1 MRTVLL
7 NFSIF
12 VIRAWRWPIAIR
24 TSTFLFSMKKHTL
37 LALFAAVLTG
47 GPAAAQPVIT
57 IAAARAQ
64 APAANGVAGPTV
76 RVRGIVTNG
85 AELGSTASTI
95 RYLQDNQAGI
105 GAYSSGGATT
115 ALLAPLVPGDSV
127 EVTGGLKMYRGL
139 LEIDPI
145 ASVTVLAGNRPVP
158 APVVFTAANA
168 AAAYAEQYEGMLV
181 RINGLTSVNT
191 TGGGTV
197 SAFTGATTYRL
208 NNNAALTTYVPTNS
222 TGPDGLIGKPSPS
235 GTFDAVG
242 VMSQFSPSGT
252 STTGGYQLL
261 NRRYGD
267 FIQGLTPNLTTAPVP
282 TSISTTGFTVSFSTA
297 NTGDTQLAYATSP
310 TGTFTALP
318 GSPAL
323 TTAHS
328 QALTGLQPATIY
340 YVQAVSVNGVGRSES
355 RVVPMITA
363 SLSSGVIK
371 NYFNN
376 PVDATLASA
385 GNAAVYAPNGSAAD
399 TLARYI
405 DRATQTLDIAIY
417 NWNSAVIKDAV
428 VTAKTRGVRVRIV
441 YEDDNA
447 NVSVGQL
454 PANIPRVGRP
464 TQAGSTG
471 SAIMHNKFVV
481 IDAESPDPNVP
492 WVWTGSMN
500 WTGAQLATDPN
511 NVIAV
516 QDQALA
522 RVYAVEFE
530 EMWGSRTDVAGPTL
544 FGSRKTDNTP
554 HFLLVG
560 GRAVESYFS
569 PTDNVNGR
577 LLQAIASADND
588 LHFASML
595 ITRADLGRALAN
607 QVTSRNI
614 AACSDGLVN
623 DTSGTAG
630 FAFRLIKAGL
640 GNRVLL
646 KKTSGI
652 MHHKTLIVDAG
663 ANQSDPTV
671 FVGSHNWTASA
682 DTENDENTLV
692 VHDAQVTNR
701 YYQEYAAR
709 IAEQAAGIA
718 VCRLVLATKTGRIQA
733 GTLQVY
739 PNPARG
745 SFRLHLAGA
754 AARTATVVVR
764 DATGRVVLTQTQPLT
779 GPDLT
784 IDATVLKAGLYLV
797 QVTTPEAVQTSRVV
811 VQ

>member
-1 MRTVLL
+1 
-7 NFSIF
+7 
-12 VIRAWRWPIAIR
+12 
-24 TSTFLFSMKKHTL
+24 MKKFTL
-37 LALFAAVLTG
+37 LALLAGVLMG
-47 GPAAAQPVIT
+47 GPAAAQTVIT
-57 IAAARAQ
+57 IAAARAM
-64 APAANGVAGPTV
+64 APTTNGTAGPTV
-76 RVRGIVTNG
+76 TVRGIVTNG
-85 AELGSTASTI
+85 AELGSTVSII
-95 RYLQDNQAGI
+95 RYIQDGSGAGV
-105 GAYSSGGATT
+105 GVYSTGSGTFANTLNT
-115 ALLAPLVPGDSV
+115 LAPGDSIV
-127 EVTGGLKMYRGL
+127 VTGGLKMFRGL
-139 LEIDPI
+139 LEVDPI
-145 ASVTVLAGNRPVP
+145 TSLTVLAGNRPLP

-168 AAAYAEQYEGMLV
+168 AGAYDEKYEGVLV

-191 TGGGTV
+191 TGGATV
-197 SAFTGATTYRL
+197 SSFTAGTTYRL
-208 NNNAALTTYVPTNS
+208 NNNSALTTYVPANS
-222 TGPDGLIGKPSPS
+222 NGPDGLIGKPSPS

-242 VMSQFSPSGT
+242 IVSQYTSAST

-261 NRRYGD
+261 NRKYGD
-267 FIQGLTPNLTTAPVP
+267 FIQGLTPNLTSTPVP
-282 TSISTTGFTVSFSTA
+282 SNISTTGFTVSFNTS

-310 TGTFTALP
+310 TGTFTTVAGSTAL
-318 GSPAL
+318 SN
-323 TTAHS
+323 AHS
-328 QALTGLQPATIY
+328 QALAGLQPATIY
-340 YVQAVSVNGVGRSES
+340 YVQAISVNSVGRSES

-385 GNAAVYAPNGSAAD
+385 GNAAVYTPNGSAAD
-399 TLARYI
+399 TLAKYI
-405 DRATQTLDIAIY
+405 NRATQTLDIAIY
-417 NWNSAVIKDAV
+417 NWNSTIIKDAV
-428 VTAKTRGVRVRIV
+428 VAAKNRGVRVRII

-464 TQAGSTG
+464 AQAGSTG

-481 IDAESPDPNVP
+481 IDAESTNPNIP

-500 WTGAQLATDPN
+500 WTGAQLASDRN
-511 NVIAV
+511 NVIAL

-522 RVYAVEFE
+522 RVYTVEFE
-530 EMWGSRTDVAGPTL
+530 EMWGSRTDVAGTTL

-554 HFLLVG
+554 HILLIG

-577 LLQAIASADND
+577 LLTTIASADND
-588 LHFASML
+588 LHFESML
-595 ITRADLGRALAN
+595 ITRADLGRALAT

-630 FAFRLIKAGL
+630 FAFRLIKAGM
-640 GNRVLL
+640 GSRVLL

-663 ANQSDPTV
+663 AGQSDPTV

-709 IAEQAAGIA
+709 IAEQAVPGVV
-718 VCRLVLATKTGRIQA
+718 VCRLVLATKAGSIQA
-733 GTLQVY
+733 STLQAY
-739 PNPARG
+739 PNPTRG
-745 SFRLHLAGA
+745 SFQLHLTGA
-754 AARTATVVVR
+754 SARTATVVLR
-764 DATGRVVLTQTQPLT
+764 DGTGRVVMTQTQPLNGT
-779 GPDLT
+779 DLT
-784 IDATVLKAGLYLV
+784 IDATALKAGLYLV

>member
-1 MRTVLL
+1 
-7 NFSIF
+7 
-12 VIRAWRWPIAIR
+12 
-24 TSTFLFSMKKHTL
+24 MKKFTL
-37 LALFAAVLTG
+37 LALLAAVLTG
-47 GPAAAQPVIT
+47 GPAAAQSVIT
-57 IAAARAQ
+57 IAAARAM
-64 APAANGVAGPTV
+64 APTTNNTAGPTV
-76 RVRGIVTNG
+76 KVRGIVTNG
-85 AELGSTASTI
+85 AELGSTVSII
-95 RYLQDNQAGI
+95 RYIQDGSGAGVGVYSTGT
-105 GAYSSGGATT
+105 GAFANTLNT
-115 ALLAPLVPGDSV
+115 VALGDSI
-127 EVTGGLKMYRGL
+127 EVTGGLKMFRGL

-145 ASVTVLAGNRPVP
+145 NSLTVLAGNRPVP

-168 AAAYAEQYEGMLV
+168 AAAFAEQYEGMLV

-191 TGGGTV
+191 TGGATV
-197 SAFTGATTYRL
+197 SSFAANTTYRL
-208 NNNAALTTYVPTNS
+208 NNNATLATYVPTNS
-222 TGPDGLIGKPSPS
+222 NGADGLIGKPSPT

-242 VMSQFSPSGT
+242 IVSQYSASAT
-252 STTGGYQLL
+252 ATTGGYQLL
-261 NRRYGD
+261 NRKYGD
-267 FIQGLTPNLTTAPVP
+267 FIQGLTPNLTTTPVP
-282 TSISTTGFTVSFSTA
+282 SNISTTGFTVSFNTS
-297 NTGDTQLAYATSP
+297 NTGDTQLSYATSP
-310 TGTFTALP
+310 TGTLTTVP
-318 GSPAL
+318 GS
-323 TTAHS
+323 TTLSNAHS
-328 QALTGLQPATIY
+328 QTLTGLQPATIY
-340 YVQAVSVNGVGRSES
+340 YVQAISVNSVGRSES
-355 RVVPMITA
+355 RLVPMITA

-376 PVDATLASA
+376 PVNATLASA
-385 GNAAVYAPNGSAAD
+385 GNVAVHAPNGSAAD

-405 DRATQTLDIAIY
+405 GRATQTLDISIY
-417 NWNSAVIKDAV
+417 NWNSTIIRDAVIA
-428 VTAKTRGVRVRIV
+428 AKNRGVRVRIL

-464 TQAGSTG
+464 AQAGSSG
-471 SAIMHNKFVV
+471 SAIMHNKFVI
-481 IDAESPDPNVP
+481 IDAESTNPNIP

-511 NVIAV
+511 NVIAL

-522 RVYAVEFE
+522 RVYTVEFE
-530 EMWGSRTDVAGPTL
+530 EMWGSKTDVAGTIL

-554 HFLLVG
+554 HFLLIG
-560 GRAVESYFS
+560 GRSVETYFS

-577 LLQAIASADND
+577 LLTAIASADND

-607 QVTSRNI
+607 QVTTRNI

-630 FAFRLIKAGL
+630 FAFRLIKVGM

-646 KKTSGI
+646 KNTRGI

-692 VHDAQVTNR
+692 VHDAKVTNR

-709 IAEQAAGIA
+709 IADQAAGIT
-718 VCRLVLATKTGRIQA
+718 VCRIALATKAGSIQA
-733 GTLQVY
+733 STLQAY
-739 PNPARG
+739 PNPTRG
-745 SFRLHLAGA
+745 SFQLHLASGT
-754 AARTATVVVR
+754 ARTATVVLR
-764 DATGRVVLTQTQPLT
+764 DVTGRVVLTQTQPLN
-779 GPDLT
+779 GNDLT
-784 IDATVLKAGLYLV
+784 IDATTLKAGLYMV